1 MGDLVYEPPRDG
13 PTLWEMGIPD
23 RSAAEFFVP
32 DPDAL
37 YINRLYVHHPD
48 RSALGHHMI
57 LILTKDGFHPM
68 VYKTVAL
75 LFCKSAW
82 PKQFHNVA
90 RFRQYG
96 LWSRYGELYPEKD
109 LVYTIGVSDHTK
121 DWFFAQVPRC
131 NSTNLRSFLAVFASL
146 ISISSEE
153 KESVIKLIGQKR
165 LKKERNMLNWCHASW
180 FLRLC
185 KRIEKQV

>member
-1 MGDLVYEPPRDG
+1 MAHR
-13 PTLWEMGIPD
+13 
-23 RSAAEFFVP
+23 
-32 DPDAL
+32 
-37 YINRLYVHHPD
+37 
-48 RSALGHHMI
+48 
-57 LILTKDGFHPM
+57 
-68 VYKTVAL
+68 
-75 LFCKSAW
+75 

-131 NSTNLRSFLAVFASL
+131 YSTELQSFLAVFASL

-153 KESVIKLIGQKR
+153 KDSAVKLIGQKR
-165 LKKERNMLNWCHASW
+165 LKNEETCLIGA
-180 FLRLC
+180 
-185 KRIEKQV
+185 